1 MRIVKKGNDML
12 GLLDGLISPF
22 TDTAKDIFGVEEGSI
37 TDKAIDIGTE
47 LAVDA
52 VLLAGIKE
60 LIESLD
66 N

>member
-1 MRIVKKGNDML
+1 ML
-12 GLLDGLISPF
+12 GLLDELISPF
-22 TDTAKDIFGVEEGSI
+22 TDTAKDILGAKEGSI
-37 TDKAIDIGTE
+37 TDKAIDIGAE

>member
-1 MRIVKKGNDML
+1 ML
-12 GLLDGLISPF
+12 SLLDGLISPF

-37 TDKAIDIGTE
+37 TDKAIDIRTE

-60 LIESLD
+60 LIETLD

>member
-1 MRIVKKGNDML
+1 ML
-12 GLLDGLISPF
+12 GLLDELISPF
-22 TDTAKDIFGVEEGSI
+22 TDTVKDILDAEEGSI
-37 TDKAIDIGTE
+37 TDKAIDIGAE

-60 LIESLD
+60 LIEALD

>member
-1 MRIVKKGNDML
+1 ML
-12 GLLDGLISPF
+12 GLLDELISPF
-22 TDTAKDIFGVEEGSI
+22 TNTAKDILGAKEGSI
-37 TDKAIDIGTE
+37 TDKAIDIGAE

>member
-1 MRIVKKGNDML
+1 ML
-12 GLLDGLISPF
+12 GFLDELISPF
-22 TDTAKDIFGVEEGSI
+22 TDTAKDILGVEEGSV
-37 TDKAIDIGTE
+37 TNKAIDIGTE

-60 LIESLD
+60 LIEALD

>member
-1 MRIVKKGNDML
+1 ML
-12 GLLDGLISPF
+12 GLLDGLIPPF
-22 TDTAKDIFGVEEGSI
+22 TDTAKDIFDIEEGSI

-60 LIESLD
+60 LIEALD

>member
-1 MRIVKKGNDML
+1 ML
-12 GLLDGLISPF
+12 GLLDELISPF
-22 TDTAKDIFGVEEGSI
+22 TDTAKDILDVEEGSI
-37 TDKAIDIGTE
+37 IDRAIDIGAE

-60 LIESLD
+60 LIEALD

>member
-1 MRIVKKGNDML
+1 ML
-12 GLLDGLISPF
+12 GLLDELISPF
-22 TDTAKDIFGVEEGSI
+22 TDTAKDILGTEEWSI
-37 TDKAIDIGTE
+37 TDKVIDIGAE
-47 LAVDA
+47 SAVDA

>member
-1 MRIVKKGNDML
+1 ML
-12 GLLDGLISPF
+12 GLLDELISPF
-22 TDTAKDIFGVEEGSI
+22 TDTAKDILGAEEGSI
-37 TDKAIDIGTE
+37 TDKAIDIGAE

-52 VLLAGIKE
+52 VLLTGIKE

>member
-1 MRIVKKGNDML
+1 ML

-22 TDTAKDIFGVEEGSI
+22 TGTAKDILGAEEGSI
-37 TDKAIDIGTE
+37 TDKAIDIGAE

>member
-1 MRIVKKGNDML
+1 ML
-12 GLLDGLISPF
+12 SLLDRLISSF
-22 TDTAKDIFGVEEGSI
+22 TDTAKYILDIEEGSI
-37 TDKAIDIGTE
+37 ADKAIDIGAE

-60 LIESLD
+60 LIEALD

>member
-1 MRIVKKGNDML
+1 ML
-12 GLLDGLISPF
+12 DLLDELISPF
-22 TDTAKDIFGVEEGSI
+22 TDTAKDILGAEEGSI
-37 TDKAIDIGTE
+37 IDKTIDIGAE

>member
-1 MRIVKKGNDML
+1 ML
-12 GLLDGLISPF
+12 GLLDELISPF
-22 TDTAKDIFGVEEGSI
+22 TDTAKDILGAEEGSI
-37 TDKAIDIGTE
+37 TDKAIDIGAE
-47 LAVDA
+47 LPVDA

>member
-1 MRIVKKGNDML
+1 ML
-12 GLLDGLISPF
+12 VLLDELISPF
-22 TDTAKDIFGVEEGSI
+22 TGTAKDILGVEEGLI
-37 TDKAIDIGTE
+37 TDKAIDIGAE

-60 LIESLD
+60 LIKSLD

>member
-1 MRIVKKGNDML
+1 ML
-12 GLLDGLISPF
+12 GLLDELISSF

-60 LIESLD
+60 LIEALD

>member
-1 MRIVKKGNDML
+1 ML
-12 GLLDGLISPF
+12 GLLDELIFSF
-22 TDTAKDIFGVEEGSI
+22 TDTAKDILGAEEGSI
-37 TDKAIDIGTE
+37 TDKAIDIGAE
-47 LAVDA
+47 LSVDA

>member
-1 MRIVKKGNDML
+1 ML